1 MSIENA
7 GGIDFARPILPDPT
21 PSTQAGTRNGPSF
34 GEFLANAIGDVNEL
48 QTKAGDLVQRYAT
61 GDRIDAHQVMIALEQ
76 AGTAMALTTQVRNKI
91 LDAYTEIMRTN
102 L

>member
-1 MSIENA
+1 MSIDNV
-7 GGIDFARPILPDPT
+7 GGVDFARPILPDPT
-21 PSTQAGTRNGPSF
+21 TSAQGGAKGGASF
-34 GEFLANAIGDVNEL
+34 GEFLTKAIGDVNEL

-61 GDRIDAHQVMIALEQ
+61 GERIDAHQVMIALEQ
-76 AGTAMALTTQVRNKI
+76 ASTAMALTTQVRNKV